1 MYELNCLTMYYCDE
15 VQNLIPYTLFPA
27 LQSRMQHNVQ
37 YTTSETLKIVKQL
50 FYRQTINS
58 GTVFFQPIKF

>member
-1 MYELNCLTMYYCDE
+1 MYELNGLTWYYCDE
-15 VQNLIPYTLFPA
+15 VQNLTSCTLFPA
-27 LQSRMQHNVQ
+27 LRSQMQHNVQ

-50 FYRQTINS
+50 FYRQSINS